1 MVKFLGVCI
10 PITHKERE
18 MAEERR
24 SGGASIGVFAMI
36 MAGLVIGAL
45 CGMILGGLNQLLLA
59 FISAILATTAALFIG
74 RLLID
79 PAARPGLPPG
89 IAAWNIVIA
98 SLIGGLAGHELSVD
112 LRDPPISPVVGGVS
126 GVLAAVLI
134 ASFAM
139 TVVALRAQWAVSD
152 RR

>member
-1 MVKFLGVCI
+1 
-10 PITHKERE
+10 
-18 MAEERR
+18 MAELRR

-36 MAGLVIGAL
+36 MAGLIVGAL

-59 FISAILATTAALFIG
+59 FISAFLGTIAALAVGKF
-74 RLLID
+74 LID
-79 PAARPGLPPG
+79 PAARPDLPMG
-89 IAAWNIVIA
+89 IAVWNIVIA
-98 SLIGGLAGHELSVD
+98 TLIGGLAGHELSID
-112 LRDPPISPVVGGVS
+112 LREPPISPVIGGAS

-152 RR
+152 R